1 MDSLVIPLQV
11 LYENAR
17 RYGIGDLRFNQ
28 DTGEA
33 TIYGLGEGELVGKIT
48 YYLGKPDSI
57 FVTSIE
63 CCGEGSGRCWS
74 EVLMPTLEHSTGRLV
89 AIQVW
94 EGGDSI
100 TRLTVQD
107 GVVKEEQI
115 EL

>member
-1 MDSLVIPLQV
+1 
-11 LYENAR
+11 
-17 RYGIGDLRFNQ
+17 
-28 DTGEA
+28 
-33 TIYGLGEGELVGKIT
+33 
-48 YYLGKPDSI
+48 
-57 FVTSIE
+57 
-63 CCGEGSGRCWS
+63 
-74 EVLMPTLEHSTGRLV
+74 MPTLEHSTGRLV